1 MSTRPSLKAVAAAA
15 GVSPAS
21 VSNAYNRPEQ
31 LSVAARDR
39 ILELA
44 AQMGYAGPNPS
55 ASSLR
60 SRRTGSIG
68 MLFAQDLTYAFDD
81 PYCTALLGGIAEVAT
96 EAGVNLLLLP
106 VGPHV
111 MSRSYSRDEELSLAQ
126 GTRRA
131 ALDSAIADGVHPG
144 HPVLRVLAER
154 GVPVVG
160 TAEGTGERCVL
171 IDDRGSAVELG
182 GYLRSLG
189 HQRVVVVTDSV
200 DDGEPAIAPDDSH
213 LFPYARLRVEGL
225 REGLGTDGLTV
236 LSAGSNTQESGRR
249 AADAVLAM
257 NTRPTAIAATSDT
270 LALGI
275 LDQLRERGLRP
286 GADISVAGFDDLPQ
300 AAAAG
305 LTTVHQPIRE
315 KGRTLGRMLLD
326 PSFTEVRVTLPTELV
341 VRTSTAPNPS

>member
-189 HQRVVVVTDSV
+189 HQQVVVVTDSM
-200 DDGEPAIAPDDSH
+200 DDGEPAVASDDTH
-213 LFPYARLRVEGL
+213 LFPYARLRVDGL
-225 REGLGTDGLTV
+225 REGLGTADLTV
-236 LSAGSNTQESGRR
+236 IAAGSNTQESGRR

-326 PSFTEVRVTLPTELV
+326 PSFTEVRITLPTELV